1 MKGADHDNRNIVKSD
16 GRNFSKNRCYELSE
30 KVDKVKCSLSHP
42 MGLLL
47 GHDNLRE
54 VMTAKNK

>member
-1 MKGADHDNRNIVKSD
+1 MITRIVKSD